1 MKKIHKKLP
10 FSYDPEADVL
20 SWDISDK
27 PIDYASE
34 FGDMIVH
41 FTKEGEPVTIEVL
54 HAKEFVR
61 SAEHTVGPARL
72 HAKLSFA

>member
-1 MKKIHKKLP
+1 MKKLNKKIK

-20 SWDISDK
+20 SWDLSGK

-34 FGDMIVH
+34 FGDVIVH

-61 SAEHTVGPARL
+61 TAEHTVGPARL
-72 HAKLSFA
+72 HADLAFA